1 MDFLR
6 PEHLIAT
13 FGLLGIFAIVFAESG
28 LLIGFFLPGDSLL
41 FVAGLFASQHKYG
54 INIWALVVGC
64 FIAAFVGDQVGYGI
78 GKKVGPALFRKPD
91 SKIFKQDYVDRTEA
105 FFVKHGPKTII
116 LARFVPVVRTFAPVV
131 AGVGRMNRR
140 VFITYNLVG
149 AFLWAVGV
157 TLAGYFL
164 GSAFPVLGKYI
175 EYIAIGIIVLSVI
188 PIGLEIRKMRREA
201 REEKH
206 LHSDGSGDGS
216 VVELTDTEIDVAT
229 DDTNGT
235 ERSVEA

>member
-1 MDFLR
+1 MDFLK

-13 FGLLGIFAIVFAESG
+13 FGLIGIFAIIFAESG

-54 INIWALVVGC
+54 INIWVLVLGC
-64 FIAAFVGDQVGYGI
+64 FLAAFIGDQVGYTFGH
-78 GKKVGPALFRKPD
+78 KVGPALFRKPD
-91 SKIFKQDYVDRTEA
+91 SKLFKQEYVDRTEA
-105 FFVKHGPKTII
+105 FFEKHGPKTII
-116 LARFVPVVRTFAPVV
+116 LARFVPIVRTFAPVV

-140 VFITYNLVG
+140 TFLTYNLVG

-175 EYIAIGIIVLSVI
+175 EYIAIGIIVVSVI
-188 PIGLEIRKMRREA
+188 PVGLEVRKMRKEGKANRAASTDVTGEA
-201 REEKH
+201 D
-206 LHSDGSGDGS
+206 LSSPAVD
-216 VVELTDTEIDVAT
+216 LTDPTHAPET
-229 DDTNGT
+229 L
-235 ERSVEA
+235 ES